1 MAKLRV
7 DFSHVPSR
15 ARYDGW
21 VNALSGFGVEGKD
34 KSLVT
39 TYTPDTLTI
48 EQCRDMWLS
57 SDLAARII
65 EKVPRECFRRGF
77 GVKVADDK
85 PLTDK
90 VMKAY
95 KRLKVRKKLREAH
108 EYARAYGGG
117 ALLIGFEDYAP
128 MSAPVNFKNVRGV
141 KWLTVLEP
149 RELMPVEWYVDPRED
164 KFGQVKYYELWPT
177 VVSGQPSTLSAMRVH
192 ESRLAVLPGIEVS
205 RSQVTS
211 LLGWGDSVLTR
222 VWRVLSKFDM
232 SWDATAALL
241 HEFSIAVF
249 GMKGL
254 AELIALDKNEVVQ
267 NRIKAV
273 NLSKSVINAIL
284 IDAEGET
291 FERKQTPVT
300 GLKEL
305 LEAFWN
311 RLSAAAEMPVTVLA
325 GMSPSG
331 MNATGQSDF
340 QGWYDTI
347 EGIQEDDLMDPLEYI
362 TKAIICGETRG
373 KEPENWSC
381 FFQPLNRPTV
391 KEAAEARY
399 IQAQTDQIY
408 ITQQVVTPEEIGTS
422 RFGGEEYSFETIIDF
437 DAPREFMEKPE
448 PNNPF
453 LKEVEKEEEPE
464 EDDEE

>member
-1 MAKLRV
+1 MPLRV
-7 DFSHVPSR
+7 DFSNVPNR

-21 VNALSGFGVEGKD
+21 VNALSNFGVPGKD
-34 KSLVT
+34 KSLETTFVT
-39 TYTPDTLTI
+39 DTLAI
-48 EQCRDMWLS
+48 ETCRDLWRGD
-57 SDLAARII
+57 DLAAKIVEQI
-65 EKVPRECFRRGF
+65 PRECFRRGF

-85 PLTDK
+85 PLTDR
-90 VMKAY
+90 VTKAY
-95 KRLKVRKKLREAH
+95 KRLKVKQKMKTIH
-108 EYARAYGGG
+108 EYSRAYGGG
-117 ALLIGFEDYAP
+117 ALLLGIVDNRP
-128 MSAPVNFKNVRGV
+128 LDQPVNFKAIRGL
-141 KWLTVLEP
+141 KFITTLEP
-149 RELMPVEWYVDPRED
+149 RELMPVEWYTDPRED
-164 KFGQVKYYELWPT
+164 KFGRVSVYELWP
-177 VVSGQPSTLSAMRVH
+177 VVATGAPSGMTAIRVH
-192 ESRLAVLPGIEVS
+192 ESRLAILPGIEVS
-205 RSQVTS
+205 RTQMAT

-222 VWRVLSKFDM
+222 VWRVLSKFNL

-311 RLSAAAEMPVTVLA
+311 RLAAAANTPVTVLA
-325 GMSPSG
+325 GMSPAG

-347 EGIQEDDLMDPLEYI
+347 EGIQEDDLQDPLEYI
-362 TKAIICGETRG
+362 TRVILCAETGG
-373 KEPENWSC
+373 KEPDNWSV
-381 FFQPLNRPTV
+381 FFNPLNRPTV
-391 KEAAEARY
+391 KELAEARY
-399 IQAQTDQIY
+399 IQAQSDALY
-408 ITQQVVTPEEIGTS
+408 ITNQVVTPEEVGLS
-422 RFGGEEYSFETIIDF
+422 RFGQEEYSFETIVDF
-437 DAPREFMEKPE
+437 DGPREFMEKPE
-448 PNNPF
+448 PPSPF
-453 LKEVEKEEEPE
+453 LKDAKKKPFGKGPE
-464 EDDEE
+464 